1 MKHLTPISK
10 TPVPAA
16 SVLRA
21 FLRTKRETIENAT
34 NLKDFF

>member
-1 MKHLTPISK
+1 MKHISPVSK
-10 TPVPAA
+10 TPQTA
-16 SVLRA
+16 SAVILA